1 MHTLR
6 YSSLYPDVL
15 QLIPAGTAA
24 YIIKSENKIGLL
36 WCHSY
41 IVSRL
46 IEAKVKL
53 SGTSFRGQFDMFLM
67 VDTFNFVR
75 FVCFLL
81 FLVSFFLFFLLS
93 GMILSFLGPYRDFLF
108 WVRFWPEKFFRLFQS
123 KLITLIFILLF
134 SGFFIY
140 FFFGGGDHFQ
150 PFWALSSFVWGW
162 YGVRKVCCIFALID
176 R

>member
-1 MHTLR
+1 M
-6 YSSLYPDVL
+6 
-15 QLIPAGTAA
+15 
-24 YIIKSENKIGLL
+24 
-36 WCHSY
+36 
-41 IVSRL
+41 SRL

-75 FVCFLL
+75 FVCF
-81 FLVSFFLFFLLS
+81 FAFFGFFFPFFLLS

-134 SGFFIY
+134 SGFFI
-140 FFFGGGDHFQ
+140 FFFGGGHFQ
-150 PFWALSSFVWGW
+150 PFWALSSFVWG
-162 YGVRKVCCIFALID
+162 
-176 R
+176 